1 VENCGT
7 LAYEIPG
14 LKLRALLL
22 WLFLAFWLWQK
33 PKKHLFRSQ
42 KNRIFVYGFQNPKA
56 KKPKKSH
63 NKRALSRFGVKGIC
77 LLVLGCI

>member
-33 PKKHLFRSQ
+33 PKKKHLFRSQ

-56 KKPKKSH
+56 KKPKK
-63 NKRALSRFGVKGIC
+63 KPQQKGPE
-77 LLVLGCI
+77 